1 MIFGKTI
8 QNLKRTREI
17 LGVLLK
23 YGLEDLVS
31 NTSLQNL
38 ITKNRKLKWLR
49 DDKPILD
56 YTRWERIRLAC
67 EDLGPTFI
75 KFGQVLSNRPDLLP
89 DDFIIELQK
98 LQSEVPPFPFNQV
111 KSIIE
116 EELKLPLADIFSQ
129 FDEKPVGSA
138 SIGQVYKAILADG
151 RQVVVK
157 VRRPG
162 VAKRVRTDLLII
174 RDLVNRAEHILERNG
189 IVNAIDAVD
198 AFERSIQKELD
209 YTNEARNISTF
220 KHAYRNYKK
229 FYVPSVYKEFST
241 SKVLVME
248 FVDGCKI
255 TDVVQLAAWGLDP
268 PLLAEMGM
276 DIYLT
281 QIFEHGF
288 FHADPHPGNIIITNE
303 GTICLIDFGMIGTL
317 MRKDKYAL
325 AGVFVGMAQQNA
337 RFMAENLRKLALEA
351 EITDMRA
358 LEYDLNE
365 LIEDFALLDVSES
378 NIAEMSSRLQKITYN
393 YRLRI
398 PGSVFIIFRALAIL
412 EGIGKAIHPN
422 FQTYEFIKPFGAKL
436 IREKLSKDSL
446 TDDLLE
452 RFTQL
457 GDFLTSFPVE
467 VRDILVQTRKGKLR
481 FQHEPVN
488 YHPILNSANRAVN
501 RVVLSLIICSLLI
514 AAAIMFNAQF
524 PAWYYADNGL
534 PYFSLVAIGLA
545 LMFGLVLW
553 RMIQRTNE
561 PD

>member
-138 SIGQVYKAILADG
+138 SIGQVHKAILADG

-288 FHADPHPGNIIITNE
+288 FHADP
-303 GTICLIDFGMIGTL
+303 TL
-317 MRKDKYAL
+317 QY
-325 AGVFVGMAQQNA
+325 
-337 RFMAENLRKLALEA
+337 
-351 EITDMRA
+351 
-358 LEYDLNE
+358 Y
-365 LIEDFALLDVSES
+365 
-378 NIAEMSSRLQKITYN
+378 YN
-393 YRLRI
+393 
-398 PGSVFIIFRALAIL
+398 
-412 EGIGKAIHPN
+412 
-422 FQTYEFIKPFGAKL
+422 
-436 IREKLSKDSL
+436 
-446 TDDLLE
+446 
-452 RFTQL
+452 
-457 GDFLTSFPVE
+457 
-467 VRDILVQTRKGKLR
+467 
-481 FQHEPVN
+481 
-488 YHPILNSANRAVN
+488 
-501 RVVLSLIICSLLI
+501 
-514 AAAIMFNAQF
+514 
-524 PAWYYADNGL
+524 
-534 PYFSLVAIGLA
+534 
-545 LMFGLVLW
+545 
-553 RMIQRTNE
+553 
-561 PD
+561 